1 MAGSKRLLNAK
12 SDSFHNNIHRR
23 GQVEQ
28 ASKEKKNLAVG
39 PVLLGFFLFV
49 VVGSA
54 LLQIIRTATSG
65 SMF

>member
-23 GQVEQ
+23 GQVELV
-28 ASKEKKNLAVG
+28 KEKKTSAVG

-54 LLQIIRTATSG
+54 LLQIVRTATSG